1 MSETVDN
8 EIRDE
13 VMSNILAKPPNQVC
27 FDCGSKAPKWSSP
40 YLGIVICYECA
51 AKHRSY
57 GTHISFVRSVDL
69 DKWNRKQLKSLELT
83 GNAYTKERFNDL
95 GVPLIGGN
103 YDYNNSM
110 VLKVRQEIA
119 YTKERFNDLGVPLI
133 GGNYDYNN
141 SMVLKVRQEIAEK
154 VKEEL
159 KPDDYIKKDDKENK
173 NDKIE
178 FDNNDVINKEKEEKE
193 EIKEEKKE
201 KKEKEEKEEI
211 KKPQKFQINE
221 KAKVNNEKV
230 IGKAGKKNKIKKM
243 DFNFDFD
250 SFNDVNFSDFTKKE
264 DENDTENK
272 KEEDTKDYEKKEKEK
287 ELEEEEGY
295 NKPYKSKVS
304 KKKFDKK
311 FANKKAISS
320 EDYKALEEDN
330 SDNKMI
336 KDRIKSMG
344 NSQAISSEDVFGS
357 NGESNTYEGESLTDK
372 FKDLALNFTLSAAE
386 KAKELKNK
394 TSELINKV
402 QNKFGGGNGY

>member
-8 EIRDE
+8 QIRDE
-13 VMSNILAKPPNQVC
+13 VMSSILAKPGNNVC
-27 FDCGSKAPKWSSP
+27 FDCGSKGPKWSSP
-40 YLGIVICYECA
+40 YLGIVICVECA

-119 YTKERFNDLGVPLI
+119 
-133 GGNYDYNN
+133 
-141 SMVLKVRQEIAEK
+141 EK
-154 VKEEL
+154 VKESL
-159 KPDDYIKKDDKENK
+159 KPNDYKKKEEEKEEKEKEDDFNNINIKQEEINEIKEEKKVENK
-173 NDKIE
+173 KKE
-178 FDNNDVINKEKEEKE
+178 EKEEKE
-193 EIKEEKKE
+193 E
-201 KKEKEEKEEI
+201 EKEV
-211 KKPQKFQINE
+211 KKPQKFQVDK
-221 KAKVNNEKV
+221 KAKVKNEKV
-230 IGKAGKKNKIKKM
+230 ISKAGKINKIKKM

-250 SFNDVNFSDFTKKE
+250 SFNDVNFSDFTKKDEDNEKENKNE
-264 DENDTENK
+264 DEINDFEQ
-272 KEEDTKDYEKKEKEK
+272 KEKEKEKEK
-287 ELEEEEGY
+287 ELNDEGY
-295 NKPYKSKVS
+295 NKSYDIKLS
-304 KKKFDKK
+304 KKEINKK

-330 SDNKMI
+330 QDNRVV

-357 NGESNTYEGESLTDK
+357 NGESNQYEGESMTDK
-372 FKDLALNFTLSAAE
+372 LKDMALNFTLSAAE

-394 TSELINKV
+394 TNEWINKV
-402 QNKFGGGNGY
+402 QNKFGGSGY

>member
-119 YTKERFNDLGVPLI
+119 
-133 GGNYDYNN
+133 
-141 SMVLKVRQEIAEK
+141 EK

-193 EIKEEKKE
+193 EIKEEKIEKKE

-264 DENDTENK
+264 DENDTDNK

>member
-119 YTKERFNDLGVPLI
+119 
-133 GGNYDYNN
+133 
-141 SMVLKVRQEIAEK
+141 EK

-178 FDNNDVINKEKEEKE
+178 FDNNDVINKEEKEKE

-201 KKEKEEKEEI
+201 KKEEEKEEI

-250 SFNDVNFSDFTKKE
+250 SFNDVNFSDFTKKD
-264 DENDTENK
+264 DENNNENT

-295 NKPYKSKVS
+295 NKLYKSKVS

-336 KDRIKSMG
+336 KDKIKSMG

>member
-119 YTKERFNDLGVPLI
+119 
-133 GGNYDYNN
+133 
-141 SMVLKVRQEIAEK
+141 EK

-201 KKEKEEKEEI
+201 KKEEEKEEI

-264 DENDTENK
+264 DENDIENK

-295 NKPYKSKVS
+295 NKSYKSKVS

-336 KDRIKSMG
+336 KDKIKSMG

>member
-13 VMSNILAKPPNQVC
+13 VMSNILAKPQNQVC

-57 GTHISFVRSVDL
+57 GTHISFVRSCDL

-83 GNAYTKERFNDL
+83 GN
-95 GVPLIGGN
+95 
-103 YDYNNSM
+103 S
-110 VLKVRQEIA
+110 

-154 VKEEL
+154 VKEAL
-159 KPDDYIKKDDKENK
+159 KPDDYRKKEDKDNKNNNNDFDDIDIDINKENK
-173 NDKIE
+173 EKE
-178 FDNNDVINKEKEEKE
+178 KEKEKEEKL

-201 KKEKEEKEEI
+201 KEKEKNEI
-211 KKPQKFQINE
+211 KKPQKFQIDE
-221 KAKVNNEKV
+221 KAKVNNAKV
-230 IGKAGKKNKIKKM
+230 IGKAGKINKIKKM

-250 SFNDVNFSDFTKKE
+250 SFNDVNFSDFTKKD
-264 DENDTENK
+264 DENNNENT

-287 ELEEEEGY
+287 EKEKEEEEEY
-295 NKPYKSKVS
+295 NKPYKSTKS
-304 KKKFDKK
+304 KKSKKEFDKK

-330 SDNKMI
+330 SDNKI
-336 KDRIKSMG
+336 INDRIKSMG
-344 NSQAISSEDVFGS
+344 NSQAISSEDVFGT
-357 NGESNTYEGESLTDK
+357 NAESNNYYEGESMTDK
-372 FKDLALNFTLSAAE
+372 LKDMALNFTLSAAE

-394 TSELINKV
+394 TNEFINKV
-402 QNKFGGGNGY
+402 QNKFSGGGY

>member
-119 YTKERFNDLGVPLI
+119 
-133 GGNYDYNN
+133 
-141 SMVLKVRQEIAEK
+141 EK

-178 FDNNDVINKEKEEKE
+178 FDNNDVINKEEKEKE

-264 DENDTENK
+264 DENDIENK

-336 KDRIKSMG
+336 KDKIKSMG

>member
-8 EIRDE
+8 QIRDE
-13 VMSNILAKPPNQVC
+13 VMSSILAKPGNNVC
-27 FDCGSKAPKWSSP
+27 FDCGSKGPKWSSP
-40 YLGIVICYECA
+40 YLGIVICVECA

-119 YTKERFNDLGVPLI
+119 
-133 GGNYDYNN
+133 
-141 SMVLKVRQEIAEK
+141 EK
-154 VKEEL
+154 VKESL
-159 KPDDYIKKDDKENK
+159 KPNDYKKKEEEKEEKEKEDDFNNINIKQEEINEIKEEKKVENK
-173 NDKIE
+173 KKE
-178 FDNNDVINKEKEEKE
+178 EKEEKE
-193 EIKEEKKE
+193 E
-201 KKEKEEKEEI
+201 EKEV
-211 KKPQKFQINE
+211 KKPQKFQVDK
-221 KAKVNNEKV
+221 KAKVKNEKV
-230 IGKAGKKNKIKKM
+230 ISKAGKINKIKKM

-250 SFNDVNFSDFTKKE
+250 SFNDVNFSDFTKKDEDNEKENKNE
-264 DENDTENK
+264 DEINDFEQ
-272 KEEDTKDYEKKEKEK
+272 KEKEKEKEK
-287 ELEEEEGY
+287 ELNDEEY
-295 NKPYKSKVS
+295 NKSYDIKLS
-304 KKKFDKK
+304 KKEINKK

-330 SDNKMI
+330 QDNRVV

-357 NGESNTYEGESLTDK
+357 NGESNQYEGESMTDK
-372 FKDLALNFTLSAAE
+372 LKDMALNFTLSAAE

-394 TSELINKV
+394 TNEWINKF
-402 QNKFGGGNGY
+402 QNKFGGSGY

>member
-119 YTKERFNDLGVPLI
+119 
-133 GGNYDYNN
+133 
-141 SMVLKVRQEIAEK
+141 EK

-173 NDKIE
+173 NNKIE

-201 KKEKEEKEEI
+201 KKEEEKEEI

-264 DENDTENK
+264 DENDIENK
-272 KEEDTKDYEKKEKEK
+272 KEEDKKDYEKKEKEK

-336 KDRIKSMG
+336 KDKIKSMG

-402 QNKFGGGNGY
+402 QNKFSGGGY

>member
-83 GNAYTKERFNDL
+83 GN
-95 GVPLIGGN
+95 
-103 YDYNNSM
+103 
-110 VLKVRQEIA
+110 A

-264 DENDTENK
+264 EENDIENK

-330 SDNKMI
+330 SDNKII

>member
-1 MSETVDN
+1 MSETVDDK
-8 EIRDE
+8 IRDE
-13 VMSNILAKPPNQVC
+13 VMANILAKPQNQIC

-83 GNAYTKERFNDL
+83 GN
-95 GVPLIGGN
+95 
-103 YDYNNSM
+103 S
-110 VLKVRQEIA
+110 

-154 VKEEL
+154 VKESL
-159 KPDDYIKKDDKENK
+159 KPDDYKKKEEEK
-173 NDKIE
+173 KEEND
-178 FDNNDVINKEKEEKE
+178 FDNNIDIAKEEEIK
-193 EIKEEKKE
+193 EIKEEKKDN
-201 KKEKEEKEEI
+201 EEKEEDKKEV
-211 KKPQKFQINE
+211 KKPQKFQIDE
-221 KAKVNNEKV
+221 KVKVKNAKV
-230 IGKAGKKNKIKKM
+230 ISKAGKINKIKKM

-264 DENDTENK
+264 DEENNNENK
-272 KEEDTKDYEKKEKEK
+272 EKEEKNNYEEKEKEKEKEK
-287 ELEEEEGY
+287 ELEEEGY
-295 NKPYKSKVS
+295 NKTYDIKIS
-304 KKKFDKK
+304 KKELKKK

-320 EDYKALEEDN
+320 EDYAALEEDN
-330 SDNKMI
+330 SDNKI
-336 KDRIKSMG
+336 VKEKIKSMG
-344 NSQAISSEDVFGS
+344 NSQAISNEDVFGS
-357 NGESNTYEGESLTDK
+357 NGESNAYEGESMTDK
-372 FKDLALNFTLSAAE
+372 IKGMALNFTLSAAE

>member
-13 VMSNILAKPPNQVC
+13 VMANILAKPPNQVC

-83 GNAYTKERFNDL
+83 GNSF
-95 GVPLIGGN
+95 
-103 YDYNNSM
+103 
-110 VLKVRQEIA
+110 
-119 YTKERFNDLGVPLI
+119 TKERFNDLGVPLI

-154 VKEEL
+154 VRESL
-159 KPDDYIKKDDKENK
+159 KPDDYKKVEDKKKEVDEFENININNEEIKDEEKEKEKKKEK
-173 NDKIE
+173 NDKKKKK
-178 FDNNDVINKEKEEKE
+178 DKNEEKVEEKNE
-193 EIKEEKKE
+193 EI
-201 KKEKEEKEEI
+201 EEKEEI
-211 KKPQKFQINE
+211 KKPQKFE
-221 KAKVNNEKV
+221 VDKKAKVENAKV
-230 IGKAGKKNKIKKM
+230 IGKAGKINRIKKM

-250 SFNDVNFSDFTKKE
+250 SFNDVNFSDFTKKDE
-264 DENDTENK
+264 DNEKENK
-272 KEEDTKDYEKKEKEK
+272 IEEEINENEQKEKEK
-287 ELEEEEGY
+287 EKEKESNEEKY
-295 NKPYKSKVS
+295 NKSYDIKLS
-304 KKKFDKK
+304 KKEINKK

-330 SDNKMI
+330 QDNKVV

-357 NGESNTYEGESLTDK
+357 NGESNEYEGESMTDK
-372 FKDLALNFTLSAAE
+372 LKDMALNFTLSAAE

-394 TSELINKV
+394 TNEWINKV
-402 QNKFGGGNGY
+402 QNKFGGSGY